1 MKVRR
6 ESSAVLQRRSMTI
19 KLTLSLI
26 RADAGLTG
34 RFGLART
41 RDLRWGD
48 VSKHHHAAGT

>member
-1 MKVRR
+1 VNRPLYCK
-6 ESSAVLQRRSMTI
+6 AFDDHQ
-19 KLTLSLI
+19 LTLSLI

-48 VSKHHHAAGT
+48 VSKHHQAAGT